1 MTCWLHIRINVNFY
15 ACVLFNASY
24 SKLFFSGFF
33 ENSSIILLSRKQHGF
48 MSTEQ
53 LETLSKIRHTSDP
66 NLSPTVILFEL
77 MIFPFMFFVVWV
89 TFPHF
94 HPITYLSEILVLQ
107 NWSLTRVLSQ
117 TVCIHLGYDISM

>member
-66 NLSPTVILFEL
+66 NVSPTVILFEL

-117 TVCIHLGYDISM
+117 TVCIYLRYDISM